1 MGESFWQKD
10 SLITHIIFELQPIMI
25 FSLVANFGDQSLII
39 MHINLFIFFSAA
51 HEEFDKDEQIRK
63 QSPKLPFQHYVQTAN
78 IKTSLEKKKYRID
91 DGKSFCFYLYT
102 RNQALRAWF

>member
-1 MGESFWQKD
+1 
-10 SLITHIIFELQPIMI
+10 MI

-91 DGKSFCFYLYT
+91 DGKSFCFYSYM
-102 RNQALRAWF
+102 